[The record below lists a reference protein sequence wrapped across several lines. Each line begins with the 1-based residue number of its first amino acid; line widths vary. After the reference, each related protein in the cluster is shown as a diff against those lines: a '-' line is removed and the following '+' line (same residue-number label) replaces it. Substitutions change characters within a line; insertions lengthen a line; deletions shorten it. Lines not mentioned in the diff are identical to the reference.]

1 MTALKASGR
10 SLWSLARDG
19 TGNPKPV
26 MLPQALVVLQH
37 VRRVRA
43 NLKPVGREKEEISGD
58 AWSRALKGKLLGS
71 RSTRAG

>member
-10 SLWSLARDG
+10 SLWSLARNG
-19 TGNPKPV
+19 MGKPKPAAAG
-26 MLPQALVVLQH
+26 PWLVVLQH

-43 NLKPVGREKEEISGD
+43 NLKPVGREEEEVSGD
-58 AWSRALKGKLLGS
+58 AWPRALKGKLLGS